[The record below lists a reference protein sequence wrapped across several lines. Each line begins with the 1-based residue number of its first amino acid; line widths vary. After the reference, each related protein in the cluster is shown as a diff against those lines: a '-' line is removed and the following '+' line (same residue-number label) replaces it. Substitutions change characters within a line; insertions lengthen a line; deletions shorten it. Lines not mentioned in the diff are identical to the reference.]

1 MYLQWWRFYENHLLL
16 RIFVLQ
22 KSLWNIEILCIA
34 TSQQWDTS
42 LQRRKN
48 SQEILSGTIKTE
60 RSDQKIE
67 VSILANFMALF
78 FSHD

>member
-1 MYLQWWRFYENHLLL
+1 MYLQGWRFHENHLLL

-22 KSLWNIEILCIA
+22 KSLWNIEILWIA